1 MSSKLNFFIYKI
13 FSTWFYLGTFK
24 YFPGT
29 IGSIAS
35 LPFAALIVN
44 YGGNYLLIF
53 FTIIFFFIGVKIS
66 DKYSKLINKKDPSEI
81 VIDEVVGQWLVLIF
95 VPLDIKLY
103 ILALVIFRFFDI
115 ISYFLRL
122 SIKIGGE
129 VVYYSPIA
137 TLRNVVKPISRNS
150 CDSKSFYV

>member
-95 VPLDIKLY
+95 VPLDLKLY

-115 ISYFLRL
+115 FKPWPIKLLEKKYDGGFGIMVDDILAAIYSVITLLMIKSIFL
-122 SIKIGGE
+122 S
-129 VVYYSPIA
+129 
-137 TLRNVVKPISRNS
+137 
-150 CDSKSFYV
+150 

>member
-44 YGGNYLLIF
+44 YGGNFLLIF
-53 FTIIFFFIGVKIS
+53 FKILFFFIGVKIS
-66 DKYSKLINKKDPSEI
+66 DKYSIQKQNANNYSHNDVHHNIPTLFVFLKFLEHFSYHKNNSLKRVS
-81 VIDEVVGQWLVLIF
+81 VLF
-95 VPLDIKLY
+95 V
-103 ILALVIFRFFDI
+103 
-115 ISYFLRL
+115 
-122 SIKIGGE
+122 
-129 VVYYSPIA
+129 
-137 TLRNVVKPISRNS
+137 
-150 CDSKSFYV
+150 

>member
-115 ISYFLRL
+115 FKPWPIKLLEKKYDGGFGIMVDDILAAIYSVITLLMIKSIFL
-122 SIKIGGE
+122 S
-129 VVYYSPIA
+129 
-137 TLRNVVKPISRNS
+137 
-150 CDSKSFYV
+150 

>member
-66 DKYSKLINKKDPSEI
+66 DKYSKLIDKKDPSEI

-95 VPLDIKLY
+95 VPLDLKLY

-115 ISYFLRL
+115 FKPWPIKLLEKKYDGGFGIMVDDILAAIYSVITLLMIKSIFL
-122 SIKIGGE
+122 S
-129 VVYYSPIA
+129 
-137 TLRNVVKPISRNS
+137 
-150 CDSKSFYV
+150 